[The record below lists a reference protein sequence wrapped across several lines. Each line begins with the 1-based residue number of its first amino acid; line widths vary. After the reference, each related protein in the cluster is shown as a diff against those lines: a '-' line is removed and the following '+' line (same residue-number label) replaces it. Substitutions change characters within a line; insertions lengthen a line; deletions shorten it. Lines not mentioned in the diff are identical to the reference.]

1 VAKLAQPFIIKLMLH
16 KAAGPELGIL
26 PESGAQIKNQKE
38 QEFKLKIRRS
48 RSSVPIRTGDG
59 AMAI

>member
-1 VAKLAQPFIIKLMLH
+1 MLH